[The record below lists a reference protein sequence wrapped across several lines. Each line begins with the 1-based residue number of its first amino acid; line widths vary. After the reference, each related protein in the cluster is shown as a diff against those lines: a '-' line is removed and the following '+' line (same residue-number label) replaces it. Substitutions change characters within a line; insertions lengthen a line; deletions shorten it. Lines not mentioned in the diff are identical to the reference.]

1 MVAADIFV
9 TEEMR
14 RNGDRIM
21 NDEAID
27 SIINMQTNRANFAI
41 VRNQN
46 EYVFGCGIADC
57 DTPQL

>member
-21 NDEAID
+21 NDAAID
-27 SIINMQTNRANFAI
+27 SIINMQTNRANFAMF
-41 VRNQN
+41 RC
-46 EYVFGCGIADC
+46 VFVWV
-57 DTPQL
+57 

>member
-41 VRNQN
+41 VWNQN
-46 EYVFGCGIADC
+46 ECVFGCGIADC